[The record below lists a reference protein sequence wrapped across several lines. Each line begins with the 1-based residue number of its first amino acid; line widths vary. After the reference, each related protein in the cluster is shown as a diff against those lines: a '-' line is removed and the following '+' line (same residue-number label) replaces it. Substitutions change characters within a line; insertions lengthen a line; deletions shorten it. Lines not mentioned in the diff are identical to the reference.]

1 MERREEIFQ
10 QITENI
16 KKIMLGCDMDET
28 YKLKNEL
35 KELYVELGYLTYV
48 ANLLKSIDDNK

>member
-1 MERREEIFQ
+1 MERREEIFR
-10 QITENI
+10 QITDNI

-48 ANLLKSIDDNK
+48 ANLLNSIDDNK

>member
-1 MERREEIFQ
+1 MERREEIFR

-35 KELYVELGYLTYV
+35 KELYIELGYLTYV
-48 ANLLKSIDDNK
+48 DNLKKSIDLDK

>member
-16 KKIMLGCDMDET
+16 KKIMLGVDMDET

-48 ANLLKSIDDNK
+48 ANLLNSIDDNK

>member
-1 MERREEIFQ
+1 MERREELFQ

-35 KELYVELGYLTYV
+35 KELYIELGYLTYV
-48 ANLLKSIDDNK
+48 DNLNKSIDLDK

>member
-1 MERREEIFQ
+1 
-10 QITENI
+10 
-16 KKIMLGCDMDET
+16 MDET

>member
-16 KKIMLGCDMDET
+16 KKIMLGVDMDET
-28 YKLKNEL
+28 HKLKNEL

-48 ANLLKSIDDNK
+48 ANVLNSIDDNK

>member
-1 MERREEIFQ
+1 MERREEIFR

-28 YKLKNEL
+28 YKLKSEL
-35 KELYVELGYLTYV
+35 KDLYVELGYLTYV
-48 ANLLKSIDDNK
+48 DNLKKSIDLDK